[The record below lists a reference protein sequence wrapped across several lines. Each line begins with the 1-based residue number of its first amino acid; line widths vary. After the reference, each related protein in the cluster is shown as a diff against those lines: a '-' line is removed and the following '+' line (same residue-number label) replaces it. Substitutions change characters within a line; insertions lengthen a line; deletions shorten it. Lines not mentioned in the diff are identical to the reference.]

1 MKQYELIAPCHFGM
15 EAVLKREIQNLGYE
29 ISQVDNGKVTFFG
42 DAAAIARA
50 NIFLRTTERILLKI
64 DSFRATSFDDL
75 FEAVK
80 AIPWADYIPEDG
92 KFWVTKAN
100 SVSSKLFSPSDI
112 QKIVKKAMVEKLKQ
126 TYHTDWFEET
136 GASYPLRISI
146 VKDIVTIGLDTTGE
160 SLHKRGY
167 RKFTA
172 PAPVTETLAA
182 AMILLSPWHADRML
196 IDPFCGSG
204 TIPIEAAMIAL
215 NMAPGMNREFTAE
228 SWKNLVPKKA
238 WYDAIDEAE
247 DAIRNDA
254 EIHIQ
259 GYDIDDVR
267 TVITS
272 EAQATVNLMDSERK
286 KTLNDISR
294 HIQQP
299 DGSLYVP
306 GSSIKGVFRTAIL
319 YSLLQKRQDIK
330 IKYWCYIKQQV
341 DIIEKLMEEERKPRE
356 LQIMPYSVIKKKKNQ
371 ATKEIDKLIASL
383 ESELLH
389 TLRLK
394 DDKERNISNKNAVC
408 SAMRGLQVSDTY
420 ASRNMQ
426 TAILQKVDGGFD
438 KFGKASPKK
447 LPIFRECM
455 LPEAE
460 LFFDVK
466 IEKAVMNT
474 IAFNS
479 VDDLLKATHSF
490 FAAVKMLSISLSSS
504 L

>member
-1 MKQYELIAPCHFGM
+1 MNSKQFETAKMCLKVVTPINIADGIVLGAKDYLYDSSRQKVYFLNLHQWHMFIYKHMLLEKYESYL
-15 EAVLKREIQNLGYE
+15 
-29 ISQVDNGKVTFFG
+29 
-42 DAAAIARA
+42 A
-50 NIFLRTTERILLKI
+50 NFRDKQSLLEWLR
-64 DSFRATSFDDL
+64 
-75 FEAVK
+75 
-80 AIPWADYIPEDG
+80 
-92 KFWVTKAN
+92 
-100 SVSSKLFSPSDI
+100 
-112 QKIVKKAMVEKLKQ
+112 M
-126 TYHTDWFEET
+126 
-136 GASYPLRISI
+136 
-146 VKDIVTIGLDTTGE
+146 
-160 SLHKRGY
+160 
-167 RKFTA
+167 
-172 PAPVTETLAA
+172 
-182 AMILLSPWHADRML
+182 
-196 IDPFCGSG
+196 
-204 TIPIEAAMIAL
+204 
-215 NMAPGMNREFTAE
+215 
-228 SWKNLVPKKA
+228 
-238 WYDAIDEAE
+238 
-247 DAIRNDA
+247 
-254 EIHIQ
+254 Q

-272 EAQATVNLMDSERK
+272 EAQATVNLMDNEKK
-286 KTLNDISR
+286 KTLNDINR

-319 YSLLQKRQDIK
+319 YGLLQKRQDIK
-330 IKYWCYIKQQV
+330 SKYWCYIKQQV
-341 DIIEKLMEEERKPRE
+341 DIIKTLLEEERKPRE

-371 ATKEIDKLIASL
+371 AAKEIDKLTASL

-455 LPEAE
+455 LPKAE

-466 IEKAVMNT
+466 IEKAVMSTIGINT
-474 IAFNS
+474 

-490 FAAVKMLSISLSSS
+490 FAAVTDLLQQAFEKEYQEAFQGVAAGNMFLGGNTGFLSKTLLAMLAPDKDTAKNTIKVLLDKSFKNHKHLLRDKVIAPRTLKCTNYNGK
-504 L
+504 LMLMGVAEVRKV

>member
-1 MKQYELIAPCHFGM
+1 MNSKQFETAKMCLKVVTPINIADGIVLGAKDYLYDSSRQKVYFLNLHQWHMFIYKHMLLEKYESYL
-15 EAVLKREIQNLGYE
+15 
-29 ISQVDNGKVTFFG
+29 
-42 DAAAIARA
+42 A
-50 NIFLRTTERILLKI
+50 NFRDKQSLLEWLR
-64 DSFRATSFDDL
+64 
-75 FEAVK
+75 
-80 AIPWADYIPEDG
+80 
-92 KFWVTKAN
+92 
-100 SVSSKLFSPSDI
+100 
-112 QKIVKKAMVEKLKQ
+112 M
-126 TYHTDWFEET
+126 
-136 GASYPLRISI
+136 
-146 VKDIVTIGLDTTGE
+146 
-160 SLHKRGY
+160 
-167 RKFTA
+167 
-172 PAPVTETLAA
+172 
-182 AMILLSPWHADRML
+182 
-196 IDPFCGSG
+196 
-204 TIPIEAAMIAL
+204 
-215 NMAPGMNREFTAE
+215 
-228 SWKNLVPKKA
+228 
-238 WYDAIDEAE
+238 
-247 DAIRNDA
+247 
-254 EIHIQ
+254 Q

-272 EAQATVNLMDSERK
+272 EAQATVNLMDNEKK
-286 KTLNDISR
+286 KTLNDINR

-330 IKYWCYIKQQV
+330 SKYWCYIKQQV
-341 DIIEKLMEEERKPRE
+341 DIIKTLLEEERKPRE
-356 LQIMPYSVIKKKKNQ
+356 LQIMPYSVIKKKKDQ
-371 ATKEIDKLIASL
+371 AAKEIDKLTASL

-455 LPEAE
+455 LPKAE

-466 IEKAVMNT
+466 IEKAVMSTIGINT
-474 IAFNS
+474 

-490 FAAVKMLSISLSSS
+490 FAAVTDLLQQAFEKEYQEAFQGVAAGNMFLGGNTGFLSKTLLAMLAPDKDTAKNTIKVLLDKSFKNHKHLLRDKIIAPRTLKCTNYNGK
-504 L
+504 LMLMLMGVAEVRKV

>member
-1 MKQYELIAPCHFGM
+1 MNSKQFETAKMCLKVVTPVNISDGIVLGAKDYLYDSRRQKVFFLNLHQWHMFIYKHMLLEKYESYL
-15 EAVLKREIQNLGYE
+15 
-29 ISQVDNGKVTFFG
+29 
-42 DAAAIARA
+42 A
-50 NIFLRTTERILLKI
+50 NFRDKQSLLEWLR
-64 DSFRATSFDDL
+64 
-75 FEAVK
+75 
-80 AIPWADYIPEDG
+80 
-92 KFWVTKAN
+92 
-100 SVSSKLFSPSDI
+100 
-112 QKIVKKAMVEKLKQ
+112 M
-126 TYHTDWFEET
+126 
-136 GASYPLRISI
+136 
-146 VKDIVTIGLDTTGE
+146 
-160 SLHKRGY
+160 
-167 RKFTA
+167 
-172 PAPVTETLAA
+172 
-182 AMILLSPWHADRML
+182 
-196 IDPFCGSG
+196 
-204 TIPIEAAMIAL
+204 
-215 NMAPGMNREFTAE
+215 
-228 SWKNLVPKKA
+228 
-238 WYDAIDEAE
+238 
-247 DAIRNDA
+247 
-254 EIHIQ
+254 Q

-272 EAQATVNLMDSERK
+272 EAQATVNLMDNEKK
-286 KTLNDISR
+286 KTLNDINR

-330 IKYWCYIKQQV
+330 SKYWCYIKQQV
-341 DIIEKLMEEERKPRE
+341 DIIKTLLEEERKPRE
-356 LQIMPYSVIKKKKNQ
+356 LQIMPYSVIKKKKDQ

-420 ASRNMQ
+420 ASRNVQ

-474 IAFNS
+474 IGINS

-490 FAAVKMLSISLSSS
+490 FAAVTDLLQQAFEKEYQEAFQGVAAGNMFLGGNTGFLSKTLLAMLAPDKDTAKNTIKVLLDKSFKNHKHLLRDKIIAPRTLKCTNYNGK
-504 L
+504 LMLMGVAEVRKV

>member
-1 MKQYELIAPCHFGM
+1 MNSKQFETAKMCLKVVTPINIADGIVLGAKDYLYDSRRQKVYFLNLHQWHLFIYKHMLLEKYESYL
-15 EAVLKREIQNLGYE
+15 
-29 ISQVDNGKVTFFG
+29 
-42 DAAAIARA
+42 A
-50 NIFLRTTERILLKI
+50 NFRDKQSLLEWLR
-64 DSFRATSFDDL
+64 
-75 FEAVK
+75 
-80 AIPWADYIPEDG
+80 
-92 KFWVTKAN
+92 
-100 SVSSKLFSPSDI
+100 
-112 QKIVKKAMVEKLKQ
+112 M
-126 TYHTDWFEET
+126 H
-136 GASYPLRISI
+136 
-146 VKDIVTIGLDTTGE
+146 
-160 SLHKRGY
+160 
-167 RKFTA
+167 
-172 PAPVTETLAA
+172 
-182 AMILLSPWHADRML
+182 
-196 IDPFCGSG
+196 
-204 TIPIEAAMIAL
+204 
-215 NMAPGMNREFTAE
+215 
-228 SWKNLVPKKA
+228 
-238 WYDAIDEAE
+238 
-247 DAIRNDA
+247 
-254 EIHIQ
+254 

-319 YSLLQKRQDIK
+319 YSLLKKRQDIK
-330 IKYWCYIKQQV
+330 VKYWCYIKQQV

-356 LQIMPYSVIKKKKNQ
+356 LQIMPYSVIKKKKDQ

-474 IAFNS
+474 IAINS

-490 FAAVKMLSISLSSS
+490 FAAVTDLPQQAFGKEYQEAFQGVAAGNMFLGGNTGFLSKTLLAMLAPDKDTAKNTIKVLLDKSFKTHKHLLRDKIIAPRTLKCTNYNGK
-504 L
+504 LMLMGVAEVRKV

>member
-1 MKQYELIAPCHFGM
+1 MNSKQFETAKMCLKVVTPINIANGIVLGAKDYLYDSRRQKVYFLNLHQWHLFIYKHMLLEKYESYL
-15 EAVLKREIQNLGYE
+15 
-29 ISQVDNGKVTFFG
+29 
-42 DAAAIARA
+42 A
-50 NIFLRTTERILLKI
+50 NFRDKQSLLEWLR
-64 DSFRATSFDDL
+64 
-75 FEAVK
+75 
-80 AIPWADYIPEDG
+80 
-92 KFWVTKAN
+92 
-100 SVSSKLFSPSDI
+100 
-112 QKIVKKAMVEKLKQ
+112 M
-126 TYHTDWFEET
+126 
-136 GASYPLRISI
+136 
-146 VKDIVTIGLDTTGE
+146 
-160 SLHKRGY
+160 
-167 RKFTA
+167 
-172 PAPVTETLAA
+172 
-182 AMILLSPWHADRML
+182 
-196 IDPFCGSG
+196 
-204 TIPIEAAMIAL
+204 
-215 NMAPGMNREFTAE
+215 
-228 SWKNLVPKKA
+228 
-238 WYDAIDEAE
+238 
-247 DAIRNDA
+247 
-254 EIHIQ
+254 Q

-330 IKYWCYIKQQV
+330 VKYWRQIQ
-341 DIIEKLMEEERKPRE
+341 EKISSNYFKPYRDF
-356 LQIMPYSVIKKKKNQ
+356 N
-371 ATKEIDKLIASL
+371 KLISDL
-383 ESELLH
+383 ENELLH
-389 TLRLK
+389 TLRLV
-394 DDKERNISNKNAVC
+394 DGNIRSNNAVC

-447 LPIFRECM
+447 LPIFRECI

-474 IAFNS
+474 IGINS

-490 FAAVKMLSISLSSS
+490 FAAVTDLLQQAFEKEYQEAFQGVAAGNMFLGGNTGFLSKTLLAMVAPDKDTAKNTIKVLLDKSFKTHKHLLRDKVIAPRTLKCTNYNGKLMLIGVAEVRKV
-504 L
+504 

>member
-1 MKQYELIAPCHFGM
+1 MNSKQFETAKMCLKVVTPVNISDGIVLGAKDYLYDSRRQKVYFLNLHQWHMFIYKHMLLEKYESYL
-15 EAVLKREIQNLGYE
+15 
-29 ISQVDNGKVTFFG
+29 
-42 DAAAIARA
+42 A
-50 NIFLRTTERILLKI
+50 NFRDKQSLLEWLR
-64 DSFRATSFDDL
+64 
-75 FEAVK
+75 
-80 AIPWADYIPEDG
+80 
-92 KFWVTKAN
+92 
-100 SVSSKLFSPSDI
+100 
-112 QKIVKKAMVEKLKQ
+112 M
-126 TYHTDWFEET
+126 
-136 GASYPLRISI
+136 
-146 VKDIVTIGLDTTGE
+146 
-160 SLHKRGY
+160 
-167 RKFTA
+167 
-172 PAPVTETLAA
+172 
-182 AMILLSPWHADRML
+182 
-196 IDPFCGSG
+196 
-204 TIPIEAAMIAL
+204 
-215 NMAPGMNREFTAE
+215 
-228 SWKNLVPKKA
+228 
-238 WYDAIDEAE
+238 
-247 DAIRNDA
+247 
-254 EIHIQ
+254 Q

-272 EAQATVNLMDSERK
+272 EAQATVNLMDNEKK
-286 KTLNDISR
+286 KTLNDINR

-299 DGSLYVP
+299 DGILYVP
-306 GSSIKGVFRTAIL
+306 GSSIKGGFRTAIL
-319 YSLLQKRQDIK
+319 YKLLQKRQDIK
-330 IKYWCYIKQQV
+330 SKYWCYSKQQV

-356 LQIMPYSVIKKKKNQ
+356 LQIMPYSVIKKKKDQ

-420 ASRNMQ
+420 ASRNVQ

-474 IAFNS
+474 IGINS

-490 FAAVKMLSISLSSS
+490 FAAVTDLLQQAFGKEYQEAFQGVAAGNMFLGGNTGFLSKTLLAMLAPDKDTAKNTIKVLLDKSFKNHKHLLRDKIIAPRTLKCTNYNGK
-504 L
+504 LMLMGVAEVRKV

>member
-1 MKQYELIAPCHFGM
+1 MNSKQFETAKMCLKVVTPINISDGIVLGAKDYLYDSRRQKVFFLNLHQWHMFIYKHMLLEKYESYL
-15 EAVLKREIQNLGYE
+15 
-29 ISQVDNGKVTFFG
+29 
-42 DAAAIARA
+42 A
-50 NIFLRTTERILLKI
+50 NFRDKQSLLEW
-64 DSFRATSFDDL
+64 L
-75 FEAVK
+75 
-80 AIPWADYIPEDG
+80 
-92 KFWVTKAN
+92 
-100 SVSSKLFSPSDI
+100 
-112 QKIVKKAMVEKLKQ
+112 QM
-126 TYHTDWFEET
+126 
-136 GASYPLRISI
+136 
-146 VKDIVTIGLDTTGE
+146 
-160 SLHKRGY
+160 
-167 RKFTA
+167 
-172 PAPVTETLAA
+172 
-182 AMILLSPWHADRML
+182 
-196 IDPFCGSG
+196 
-204 TIPIEAAMIAL
+204 
-215 NMAPGMNREFTAE
+215 
-228 SWKNLVPKKA
+228 
-238 WYDAIDEAE
+238 
-247 DAIRNDA
+247 
-254 EIHIQ
+254 Q

-272 EAQATVNLMDSERK
+272 EAQATVNLMDNEKK
-286 KTLNDISR
+286 KTLNDINR

-330 IKYWCYIKQQV
+330 SKYWCYIKQQV
-341 DIIEKLMEEERKPRE
+341 DIIKTLLEEERKPRE
-356 LQIMPYSVIKKKKNQ
+356 LQIMPYSVIKKKKDQ

-420 ASRNMQ
+420 ASRNVQ

-474 IAFNS
+474 IGISS

-490 FAAVKMLSISLSSS
+490 FAAVTDLLQQAFGKEYQEAFQGVAAGNMFLGGNTGFLSKTLLAMLAPDKDTAKNTIKLLLDKSFKNHKHLLRDKIIAPRTLKCTNYNGK
-504 L
+504 LMLMGVAEVRKV

>member
-1 MKQYELIAPCHFGM
+1 MNSKQFETAKMCLKVVTPINIADGIVLGAKDYLYDSRRQKVYFLNLHQWHMFIYKHMLLEKYESYL
-15 EAVLKREIQNLGYE
+15 
-29 ISQVDNGKVTFFG
+29 
-42 DAAAIARA
+42 
-50 NIFLRTTERILLKI
+50 
-64 DSFRATSFDDL
+64 
-75 FEAVK
+75 
-80 AIPWADYIPEDG
+80 
-92 KFWVTKAN
+92 AN
-100 SVSSKLFSPSDI
+100 SRD
-112 QKIVKKAMVEKLKQ
+112 KQ
-126 TYHTDWFEET
+126 SLLEW
-136 GASYPLRISI
+136 LR
-146 VKDIVTIGLDTTGE
+146 
-160 SLHKRGY
+160 
-167 RKFTA
+167 
-172 PAPVTETLAA
+172 
-182 AMILLSPWHADRML
+182 M
-196 IDPFCGSG
+196 
-204 TIPIEAAMIAL
+204 
-215 NMAPGMNREFTAE
+215 
-228 SWKNLVPKKA
+228 
-238 WYDAIDEAE
+238 
-247 DAIRNDA
+247 
-254 EIHIQ
+254 Q

-272 EAQATVNLMDSERK
+272 EAQATVNLMDNEKK
-286 KTLNDISR
+286 KTLNDINR

-330 IKYWCYIKQQV
+330 SKYWCYIKQQV
-341 DIIEKLMEEERKPRE
+341 DIIKTLLEEERKPRE
-356 LQIMPYSVIKKKKNQ
+356 LQIMPYSVIKKKKDQ
-371 ATKEIDKLIASL
+371 AAKEIDKLTASL

-455 LPEAE
+455 LPKAE

-466 IEKAVMNT
+466 IEKAVMST
-474 IAFNS
+474 IGINS

-490 FAAVKMLSISLSSS
+490 FAAVTDLLQQAFEKEYQEAFQGVAAGNMFLGGNTGFLSKTLLAMLAPDKDTAKNTIKVLLDKSFKNHKHLLRDKIIAPRTLKCTNYNGK
-504 L
+504 LMLMGVAEVRKV